1 MIKFGRLSG
10 AVFAAMLL
18 LCAFPGATG
27 SQEKTS
33 PPKVVTEEYL
43 ERLRT
48 DFDSFKSDFE
58 QGLKEIEHKLD
69 RIESLID
76 QQKYRPPSSE
86 PDGRTGDSDWEW
98 CCRHIN
104 HVAPCCRYVDLRHR
118 CRS

>member
-1 MIKFGRLSG
+1 MVNLGRLSG
-10 AVFAAMLL
+10 AMLAGTL
-18 LCAFPGATG
+18 LFGAFPDATG

-43 ERLRT
+43 EKLRT

-58 QGLKEIEHKLD
+58 QGLKDIEHKLD

-76 QQKYRPPSSE
+76 QQKYRPRSSE
-86 PDGRTGDSDWEW
+86 PDGKAGDSDLEW
-98 CCRHIN
+98 CCRHNN
-104 HVAPCCRYVDLRHR
+104 HVAPCCGYVDLPHR